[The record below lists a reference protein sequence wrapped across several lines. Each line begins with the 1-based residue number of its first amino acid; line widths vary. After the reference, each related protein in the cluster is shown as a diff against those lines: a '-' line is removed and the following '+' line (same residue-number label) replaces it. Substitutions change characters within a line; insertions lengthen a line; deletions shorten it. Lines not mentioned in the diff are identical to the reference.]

1 MILAFFVGDIAKTVI
16 EAINKIGSVF
26 YGPILGVF
34 CLAILTKSAHARA
47 VNIGLV
53 IGVLLNI
60 YLWKGQP
67 QVFWFWWNVIGLV
80 TTFVIGY
87 FGSKLLTPS
96 VSEAEK
102 SLIALD
108 EFDFKIPET
117 GILLVYFVLILLVSL
132 GLPWVFG

>member
-53 IGVLLNI
+53 VGVLFNI
-60 YLWKGQP
+60 YLWQGQP
-67 QVFWFWWNVIGLV
+67 KVFWFWWNLIGFAM
-80 TTFVIGY
+80 TFGIGF
-87 FGSKLLTPS
+87 FGSK
-96 VSEAEK
+96 V
-102 SLIALD
+102 IA
-108 EFDFKIPET
+108 P
-117 GILLVYFVLILLVSL
+117 
-132 GLPWVFG
+132 